1 MNLFRLISWPYIRQH
16 FLRSVLTTTGIMLG
30 VAVFVG
36 MHTANGAVLRAL
48 YRTVDRIAGAT
59 QLQVSAGETGFDEE
73 VLERVQA
80 LPQVR
85 VAVPVIEAVVETGL
99 AGQGSLLILAVD
111 FTGDRS
117 LREYDFDSGEEAV
130 VDDPLVF
137 LAQPDSLIVTR
148 EFARKNGLD
157 VNSQIPL
164 QTMAG
169 EKRFTVRGIMKSGG
183 LASAFGGNL
192 AVMDVYAAQMVF
204 GRGRRFDRIDVALAE
219 GVTLDQGRTAIER
232 TLGPGFQVEPPASRG
247 QQFESVARVYS
258 ISMSMT
264 SVFALF
270 IGMFIIYNSFSI
282 AVSQRRAEIGILR
295 ALGAT
300 QAQVRRLFLGESAV
314 AGLFGSVAG
323 LGLGNLLAQA
333 MTGYISTLFEGV
345 YGMAERADEVS
356 ADPRVM
362 GLALAM
368 GVATSLV
375 AGFIPAANASRIDPI
390 QALQKGK
397 FQVLSAGENRIRR
410 LAAAAAALAAAVLSV
425 VGKNPV
431 LFYGGFIL
439 AMLAGLLLTPS
450 LALWLA
456 RTLRP
461 ALKRLRPVEG
471 TLAADSLIQAPRRT
485 SATVAALMLS
495 LSLVIALG
503 GMARASYLSII
514 DWVDTA
520 LNPDLFVT
528 PTTSLANRQFRF
540 PGSMADGLRAVPGID
555 EVQAVRSARIT
566 FRQRPVTLVVLSMDR
581 WYARARREAVEGDTE
596 EMYRKAAKGEGFIV
610 ADNLAGLFGLKV
622 GSTVELPAPNGVLRL
637 PVAGIVRDWSD
648 QAGAIFLDRA
658 LYTKYWN
665 DDTVTAFRIYLA
677 KGASVEKVKES
688 ILAKYAGTSRLFVL
702 TNGEVRRYITGLT
715 DQWMGLAYSQ
725 IVVAILVAILG
736 IVNTLTVSIIDRRR
750 ELGVLQ
756 AVGALRNQ
764 LRHTI
769 WMEALSIGLVGLVL
783 GLGLGAV
790 SLYYVLEM
798 SHRDITGVL
807 LAYRYPFQIAAIL
820 VPVMLGA
827 AFVSALWPAEA
838 AARGSLVQA
847 LEYE

>member
-1 MNLFRLISWPYIRQH
+1 
-16 FLRSVLTTTGIMLG
+16 
-30 VAVFVG
+30 
-36 MHTANGAVLRAL
+36 
-48 YRTVDRIAGAT
+48 
-59 QLQVSAGETGFDEE
+59 
-73 VLERVQA
+73 
-80 LPQVR
+80 
-85 VAVPVIEAVVETGL
+85 
-99 AGQGSLLILAVD
+99 
-111 FTGDRS
+111 
-117 LREYDFDSGEEAV
+117 
-130 VDDPLVF
+130 
-137 LAQPDSLIVTR
+137 
-148 EFARKNGLD
+148 
-157 VNSQIPL
+157 
-164 QTMAG
+164 
-169 EKRFTVRGIMKSGG
+169 
-183 LASAFGGNL
+183 
-192 AVMDVYAAQMVF
+192 
-204 GRGRRFDRIDVALAE
+204 
-219 GVTLDQGRTAIER
+219 
-232 TLGPGFQVEPPASRG
+232 
-247 QQFESVARVYS
+247 
-258 ISMSMT
+258 
-264 SVFALF
+264 
-270 IGMFIIYNSFSI
+270 
-282 AVSQRRAEIGILR
+282 
-295 ALGAT
+295 
-300 QAQVRRLFLGESAV
+300 
-314 AGLFGSVAG
+314 
-323 LGLGNLLAQA
+323 
-333 MTGYISTLFEGV
+333 
-345 YGMAERADEVS
+345 
-356 ADPRVM
+356 M

-397 FQVLSAGENRIRR
+397 YQVLSAGENRIRR

-425 VGKNPV
+425 VGKSPV

-439 AMLAGLLLTPS
+439 AMLAGLLVTPS

-461 ALKRLRPVEG
+461 ALKRLRAVEG
-471 TLAADSLIQAPRRT
+471 ALAADSLIQTPRRT

-503 GMARASYLSII
+503 GMARASYLSIM

-528 PTTSLANRQFRF
+528 PTANLTNRQFRF
-540 PGSMADGLRAVPGID
+540 PGSMGDGLRAVPGID

-581 WYARARREAVEGDTE
+581 WYARARREAVEGDTD

-622 GSTVELPAPNGVLRL
+622 GSTVELPAPKGVLRL

-665 DDTVTAFRIYLA
+665 DDTVTAFRIYVA
-677 KGASVEKVKES
+677 KGASVEQVKES

-725 IVVAILVAILG
+725 IVVAVLVAILG